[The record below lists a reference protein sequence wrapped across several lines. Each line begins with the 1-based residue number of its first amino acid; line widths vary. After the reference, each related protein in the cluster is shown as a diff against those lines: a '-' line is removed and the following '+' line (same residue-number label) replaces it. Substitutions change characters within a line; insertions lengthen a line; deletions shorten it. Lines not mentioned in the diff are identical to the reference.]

1 MKIKLHFKQAI
12 LSPIQQQKITDEDQ
26 KPPNDP
32 DEDAAARMRLK
43 RKLQRNRTSFSQE
56 QIEALEKGF
65 FFGLTLQ
72 SQLPA

>member
-1 MKIKLHFKQAI
+1 MAFAVSI
-12 LSPIQQQKITDEDQ
+12 LDEDQ

-56 QIEALEKGF
+56 QIEALEKGIDPYLF
-65 FFGLTLQ
+65 YTVFIIAKYLLLK
-72 SQLPA
+72 LPKNMNV

>member
-1 MKIKLHFKQAI
+1 MEYL
-12 LSPIQQQKITDEDQ
+12 DEDQ

-56 QIEALEKGF
+56 QIEALEKGKVNEK
-65 FFGLTLQ
+65 
-72 SQLPA
+72 